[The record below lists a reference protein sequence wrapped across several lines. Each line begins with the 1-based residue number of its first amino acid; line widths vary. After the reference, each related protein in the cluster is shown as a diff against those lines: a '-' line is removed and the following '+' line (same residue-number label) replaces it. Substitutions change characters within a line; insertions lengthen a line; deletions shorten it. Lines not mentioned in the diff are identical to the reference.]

1 MQNEWNSN
9 HDVTC
14 TRRRRE
20 NFSTLNFAN
29 DLSRRNDVGLTFH
42 TLHGQEGRE
51 RERETPRGESGVESS
66 CDTRYSVAAETQTSL
81 SRGISR
87 RVIHGGVNPN
97 EFLLLLFSPP
107 SLLSSFNPR
116 ERVKRSKEKATSRFI
131 ILFNFYFRR
140 WLQIDVY
147 FSGSEVGVG
156 IFGDS

>member
-1 MQNEWNSN
+1 M
-9 HDVTC
+9 
-14 TRRRRE
+14 
-20 NFSTLNFAN
+20 
-29 DLSRRNDVGLTFH
+29 GLTFH
-42 TLHGQEGRE
+42 TLHDQEGRE
-51 RERETPRGESGVESS
+51 RERLRRGESGVESS
-66 CDTRYSVAAETQTSL
+66 CDTRYSAETQTSL

-140 WLQIDVY
+140 WLWIDVY
-147 FSGSEVGVG
+147 FSRSEVGVG